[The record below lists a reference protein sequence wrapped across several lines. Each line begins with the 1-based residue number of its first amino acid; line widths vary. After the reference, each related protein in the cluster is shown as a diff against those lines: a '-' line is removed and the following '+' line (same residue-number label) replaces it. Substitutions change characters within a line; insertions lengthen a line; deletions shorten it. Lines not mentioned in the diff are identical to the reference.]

1 MNIFFAKG
9 ALALSA
15 LMLFSCAS
23 TPKES
28 VSAEAARWATIQ
40 AAPRSALTKFCFR
53 EDKRAD

>member
-40 AAPRSALTKFCFR
+40 AAPRSALTKC
-53 EDKRAD
+53 